1 MASYSST
8 PKPRR
13 GHRRVSGGGSVSGAE
28 PLLVGVTTPPVV
40 ASGTSSAAG
49 ASPKKAD
56 AQKQNPQK
64 ASSQKAA
71 ASAQPLTPEERERLE
86 WMRPVGPRQGGK
98 FLVKGLAAGGLF
110 LNRRGGGHRVLP
122 RPSFGLVWDPV

>member
-13 GHRRVSGGGSVSGAE
+13 GHRRVSGFGSVSGAE

-49 ASPKKAD
+49 ASAKKTG
-56 AQKQNPQK
+56 AQQQNSQK

-71 ASAQPLTPEERERLE
+71 TSTQPLTPEERERLE
-86 WMRPVGPRQGGK
+86 WMRQQ
-98 FLVKGLAAGGLF
+98 
-110 LNRRGGGHRVLP
+110 
-122 RPSFGLVWDPV
+122 RPPHWGNNIV

>member
-49 ASPKKAD
+49 ASAKKAD
-56 AQKQNPQK
+56 DQNKNSRK
-64 ASSQKAA
+64 AGSQKAGSPKA
-71 ASAQPLTPEERERLE
+71 ATSAQPLTLEERERLE
-86 WMRPVGPRQGGK
+86 WMRQQ
-98 FLVKGLAAGGLF
+98 
-110 LNRRGGGHRVLP
+110 
-122 RPSFGLVWDPV
+122 RPPHWGNNIV

>member
-40 ASGTSSAAG
+40 ASGASSAAG
-49 ASPKKAD
+49 ASAKKAD
-56 AQKQNPQK
+56 AQSQN
-64 ASSQKAA
+64 SQKNQKTGSQRAA
-71 ASAQPLTPEERERLE
+71 TSVQPLTPEERERLE
-86 WMRPVGPRQGGK
+86 WMRQQ
-98 FLVKGLAAGGLF
+98 
-110 LNRRGGGHRVLP
+110 
-122 RPSFGLVWDPV
+122 RPPHWGNNIV

>member
-28 PLLVGVTTPPVV
+28 PLLVGVTTPP
-40 ASGTSSAAG
+40 ASGASSAAG

-86 WMRPVGPRQGGK
+86 WMRQQ
-98 FLVKGLAAGGLF
+98 
-110 LNRRGGGHRVLP
+110 
-122 RPSFGLVWDPV
+122 RPPHWGNNIV

>member
-1 MASYSST
+1 MASYSSK

-28 PLLVGVTTPPVV
+28 PLLVGVTTPPAA

-49 ASPKKAD
+49 ASVKKTD
-56 AQKQNPQK
+56 AQNRYSQTQNSQK
-64 ASSQKAA
+64 AGSQKAA

-86 WMRPVGPRQGGK
+86 WMRQQ
-98 FLVKGLAAGGLF
+98 
-110 LNRRGGGHRVLP
+110 
-122 RPSFGLVWDPV
+122 RPPHWGNNIV

>member
-28 PLLVGVTTPPVV
+28 PLLVGVTTPPIV
-40 ASGTSSAAG
+40 ASGASSAAG
-49 ASPKKAD
+49 SSVQKTG
-56 AQKQNPQK
+56 AQQQNSQK

-71 ASAQPLTPEERERLE
+71 TSTQPLTPEERERLE
-86 WMRPVGPRQGGK
+86 WMRQQ
-98 FLVKGLAAGGLF
+98 
-110 LNRRGGGHRVLP
+110 
-122 RPSFGLVWDPV
+122 RPPHWGNNIV

>member
-28 PLLVGVTTPPVV
+28 PLLVGVTTPPAA
-40 ASGTSSAAG
+40 ASGTSSATR
-49 ASPKKAD
+49 ASAKKTD
-56 AQKQNPQK
+56 AQNRRSQTQNSQK
-64 ASSQKAA
+64 AGSQKAGSQKAA

-86 WMRPVGPRQGGK
+86 WMRQQ
-98 FLVKGLAAGGLF
+98 
-110 LNRRGGGHRVLP
+110 
-122 RPSFGLVWDPV
+122 RPPHWGNNIV

>member
-64 ASSQKAA
+64 ASSQKAGSQKA
-71 ASAQPLTPEERERLE
+71 ATSAQPLTPEERERLE
-86 WMRPVGPRQGGK
+86 WMRQQ
-98 FLVKGLAAGGLF
+98 
-110 LNRRGGGHRVLP
+110 
-122 RPSFGLVWDPV
+122 RPPHWGNNIV

>member
-1 MASYSST
+1 MRALRFVASYSST

-49 ASPKKAD
+49 ASAKKTG
-56 AQKQNPQK
+56 AQQQN
-64 ASSQKAA
+64 SQKAGTKKA
-71 ASAQPLTPEERERLE
+71 TASAQPLTPEERERLE
-86 WMRPVGPRQGGK
+86 WMRQQ
-98 FLVKGLAAGGLF
+98 
-110 LNRRGGGHRVLP
+110 
-122 RPSFGLVWDPV
+122 RPPHWGNNIV

>member
-49 ASPKKAD
+49 ASAKKTD
-56 AQKQNPQK
+56 AQKQNSQK
-64 ASSQKAA
+64 AGSQKAGSQKAA

-86 WMRPVGPRQGGK
+86 WMRQQ
-98 FLVKGLAAGGLF
+98 
-110 LNRRGGGHRVLP
+110 
-122 RPSFGLVWDPV
+122 RPPHWGNNIV

>member
-1 MASYSST
+1 MRALRFVASYSST

-28 PLLVGVTTPPVV
+28 PLLVGVTTPPVA
-40 ASGTSSAAG
+40 ASGISSAAG
-49 ASPKKAD
+49 ASAKKTG

-64 ASSQKAA
+64 ASSQKAT

-86 WMRPVGPRQGGK
+86 WMRQQ
-98 FLVKGLAAGGLF
+98 
-110 LNRRGGGHRVLP
+110 
-122 RPSFGLVWDPV
+122 RPPHWGNNIV

>member
-40 ASGTSSAAG
+40 ASGTSSATR
-49 ASPKKAD
+49 ASAKKTD
-56 AQKQNPQK
+56 AQKQNSQK
-64 ASSQKAA
+64 AGSQKAGSQKAA

-86 WMRPVGPRQGGK
+86 WMRQQ
-98 FLVKGLAAGGLF
+98 
-110 LNRRGGGHRVLP
+110 
-122 RPSFGLVWDPV
+122 RPPHWGNNIV

>member
-13 GHRRVSGGGSVSGAE
+13 GHRRVSGGGAVSGAE

-40 ASGTSSAAG
+40 APGTSSAAG
-49 ASPKKAD
+49 ASPKKVD

-64 ASSQKAA
+64 ASSQKGA
-71 ASAQPLTPEERERLE
+71 ASAQQLTPEERERLE
-86 WMRPVGPRQGGK
+86 WMRQQ
-98 FLVKGLAAGGLF
+98 
-110 LNRRGGGHRVLP
+110 
-122 RPSFGLVWDPV
+122 RPPHWGNNIV